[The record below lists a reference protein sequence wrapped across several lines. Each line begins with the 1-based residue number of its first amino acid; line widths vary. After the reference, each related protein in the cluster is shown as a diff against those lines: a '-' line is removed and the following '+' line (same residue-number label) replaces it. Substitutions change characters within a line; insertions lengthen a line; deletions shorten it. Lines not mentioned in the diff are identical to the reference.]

1 MAKNRLTRITAESG
15 GREIT
20 ITRVFDAPRNHVF
33 KAYTDPSLI
42 PQWWGPKRFTTTV
55 EKMEV
60 KPGGIWR
67 ILQRG
72 ADGNEYAFNGVYHAI
87 VSPQR
92 LVRTYEFEGMPG
104 HVSLETVTF
113 EEQDGKTKVTATT
126 VFQTVEDRDG
136 MIRSGMREG
145 VVETM
150 DRLANLLEG
159 LKP

>member
-1 MAKNRLTRITAESG
+1 
-15 GREIT
+15 
-20 ITRVFDAPRNHVF
+20 
-33 KAYTDPSLI
+33 
-42 PQWWGPKRFTTTV
+42 
-55 EKMEV
+55 MEV

-113 EEQDGKTKVTATT
+113 EEQDGKTKVMATT